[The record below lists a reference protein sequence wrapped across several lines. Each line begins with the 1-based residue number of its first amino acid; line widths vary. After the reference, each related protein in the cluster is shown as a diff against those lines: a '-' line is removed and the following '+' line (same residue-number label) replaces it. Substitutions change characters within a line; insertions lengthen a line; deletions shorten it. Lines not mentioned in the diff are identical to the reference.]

1 MDVLDIIV
9 NLIFQK
15 ADIIFRY
22 TLLLQLLPTLFPTAL
37 QLNRIIKLRMS
48 RIDHQKLNSILLLTS
63 YFLFLKVKIVSKN
76 RARQTKEI
84 LQANNDT
91 MNIVAIKLKTIEN
104 STNKSC
110 CETLKRNQA
119 LVRFFPPI
127 EPGDFVD
134 INSRNLV
141 EERARPF
148 HFLV

>member
-63 YFLFLKVKIVSKN
+63 YFLFLKIKIVSKN

-110 CETLKRNQA
+110 CETLKQYQA

-134 INSRNLV
+134 IDSRNLV

>member
-63 YFLFLKVKIVSKN
+63 YFLFLKVKIVSKPRETN
-76 RARQTKEI
+76 EG
-84 LQANNDT
+84 
-91 MNIVAIKLKTIEN
+91 NIASK
-104 STNKSC
+104 
-110 CETLKRNQA
+110 Q
-119 LVRFFPPI
+119 
-127 EPGDFVD
+127 
-134 INSRNLV
+134 
-141 EERARPF
+141 
-148 HFLV
+148 

>member
-63 YFLFLKVKIVSKN
+63 YFLFLKIKIVSKPRETN
-76 RARQTKEI
+76 EG
-84 LQANNDT
+84 
-91 MNIVAIKLKTIEN
+91 NIASK
-104 STNKSC
+104 
-110 CETLKRNQA
+110 Q
-119 LVRFFPPI
+119 
-127 EPGDFVD
+127 
-134 INSRNLV
+134 
-141 EERARPF
+141 
-148 HFLV
+148 